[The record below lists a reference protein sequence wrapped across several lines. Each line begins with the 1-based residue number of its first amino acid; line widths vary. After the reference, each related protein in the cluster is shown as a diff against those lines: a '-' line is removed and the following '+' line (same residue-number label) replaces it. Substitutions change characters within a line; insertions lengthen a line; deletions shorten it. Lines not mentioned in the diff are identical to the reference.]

1 MARSIKKG
9 PYVFKRLLKK
19 VQKLNKEGKKEVIKT
34 WSRRSTIFPDF
45 IGHTFAVHNGKDF
58 IPVYVTEDMVGHK
71 LGEFSLTRKCGEGR
85 NSMEAKAIA
94 KTVRISALK
103 SRLVM
108 RLINGKNVDEA
119 FGILNNMNSK
129 ASRVIK
135 KVLTSAVANA
145 ENNHNLDKTKLYVK
159 EAYVNDGPVLKR
171 SVPDSRGRIARND
184 HRTSHVTVVVAE
196 R

>member
-1 MARSIKKG
+1 
-9 PYVFKRLLKK
+9 
-19 VQKLNKEGKKEVIKT
+19 
-34 WSRRSTIFPDF
+34 
-45 IGHTFAVHNGKDF
+45 
-58 IPVYVTEDMVGHK
+58 
-71 LGEFSLTRKCGEGR
+71 
-85 NSMEAKAIA
+85 MEAKAIA

-108 RLINGKNVDEA
+108 RLINGKSVSEA
-119 FGILNNMNSK
+119 MSILNNLNNK

>member
-1 MARSIKKG
+1 
-9 PYVFKRLLKK
+9 
-19 VQKLNKEGKKEVIKT
+19 
-34 WSRRSTIFPDF
+34 
-45 IGHTFAVHNGKDF
+45 
-58 IPVYVTEDMVGHK
+58 
-71 LGEFSLTRKCGEGR
+71 
-85 NSMEAKAIA
+85 MEAKAIA

-108 RLINGKNVDEA
+108 RLINGKSVSEA
-119 FGILNNMNSK
+119 MAILNNMNNK
-129 ASRVIK
+129 AARIIK

-171 SVPDSRGRIARND
+171 SVPDSRGRIAKND

>member
-1 MARSIKKG
+1 
-9 PYVFKRLLKK
+9 
-19 VQKLNKEGKKEVIKT
+19 
-34 WSRRSTIFPDF
+34 
-45 IGHTFAVHNGKDF
+45 
-58 IPVYVTEDMVGHK
+58 
-71 LGEFSLTRKCGEGR
+71 
-85 NSMEAKAIA
+85 MEAKAIA

-119 FGILNNMNSK
+119 MAILNNMNSK
-129 ASRVIK
+129 AARVIK

-145 ENNHNLDKTKLYVK
+145 ENNHNLDKAKLFVK

-171 SVPDSRGRIARND
+171 SVPDSRGRIAKND

>member
-1 MARSIKKG
+1 
-9 PYVFKRLLKK
+9 
-19 VQKLNKEGKKEVIKT
+19 
-34 WSRRSTIFPDF
+34 
-45 IGHTFAVHNGKDF
+45 
-58 IPVYVTEDMVGHK
+58 
-71 LGEFSLTRKCGEGR
+71 
-85 NSMEAKAIA
+85 MEAKAIA

-108 RLINGKNVDEA
+108 RLINGKSVSESMA
-119 FGILNNMNSK
+119 ILNNMNNK
-129 ASRVIK
+129 AARIIK

-171 SVPDSRGRIARND
+171 SVPDSRGRIAKND

>member
-1 MARSIKKG
+1 
-9 PYVFKRLLKK
+9 
-19 VQKLNKEGKKEVIKT
+19 
-34 WSRRSTIFPDF
+34 
-45 IGHTFAVHNGKDF
+45 
-58 IPVYVTEDMVGHK
+58 
-71 LGEFSLTRKCGEGR
+71 
-85 NSMEAKAIA
+85 MEAKAIA

-108 RLINGKNVDEA
+108 RLINGKSVSEA
-119 FGILNNMNSK
+119 MSILNNMNNK
-129 ASRVIK
+129 AARIIK
-135 KVLTSAVANA
+135 KVLISAVANA

-171 SVPDSRGRIARND
+171 SVPDSRGRIAKND